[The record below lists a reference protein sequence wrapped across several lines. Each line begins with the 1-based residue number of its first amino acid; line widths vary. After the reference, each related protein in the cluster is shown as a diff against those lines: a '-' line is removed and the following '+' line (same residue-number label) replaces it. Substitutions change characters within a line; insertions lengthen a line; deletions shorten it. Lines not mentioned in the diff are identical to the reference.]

1 MADGSHPVLGDDES
15 YLLLLFVFTGNDT
28 ARAHHRHTVLSQVLN
43 VLQEH
48 VVTVTT
54 NYSPLG
60 ILGAL
65 QALCLPL
72 TFVPVA
78 AGPEGPGEGGGRVAR
93 GQTPESVVNTELVET
108 ALSWL
113 EN

>member
-48 VVTVTT
+48 VVTVTP
-54 NYSPLG
+54 NYTHPLVSLVLSRLSVFPLHLFLLLQG
-60 ILGAL
+60 LKDQVREGA
-65 QALCLPL
+65 
-72 TFVPVA
+72 
-78 AGPEGPGEGGGRVAR
+78 G
-93 GQTPESVVNTELVET
+93 
-108 ALSWL
+108 
-113 EN
+113 